1 MRVPYKYQK
10 AVKNKELPNDLLESS
25 LRSLSKY
32 IYLEK
37 KTIRDAKA
45 RYNSGFVNN
54 NYLTMASII
63 SHNKKK
69 DKYEKMK
76 IKLLEKANFIGI
88 KRKVQDFAL
97 ETIFEGDEGFDKI
110 NPNNI
115 FYEGTQFNGYFDVL
129 YRVVRNPD
137 KPRYKYYL
145 TYEVNGHEFYS
156 LILHDD
162 VKNYEDSDLITVDDL
177 DDEFSMDFDPLS
189 IAFIEKVC
197 EMI

>member
-1 MRVPYKYQK
+1 MRAPYKYQK
-10 AVKNKELPNDLLESS
+10 AVKNKELPSDLLESS

-37 KTIRDAKA
+37 KTIREAKT
-45 RYNSGFVNN
+45 RYNNRFTDNN
-54 NYLTMASII
+54 LIMSSII

-76 IKLLEKANFIGI
+76 IKLLEKANFISI

-97 ETIFEGDEGFDKI
+97 ETVFEDDEDFDKI

-137 KPRYKYYL
+137 KPLYKYYL

-156 LILHDD
+156 LILHND
-162 VKNYEDSDLITVDDL
+162 VKNYEGANFVTVDEL
-177 DDEFSMDFDPLS
+177 DDEFDSDFDPLS

>member
-1 MRVPYKYQK
+1 MRAPYKYQK
-10 AVKNKELPNDLLESS
+10 AVKNKELTSDLLESS

-37 KTIRDAKA
+37 NTIREAKT
-45 RYNSGFVNN
+45 RYNNHFIDNH
-54 NYLTMASII
+54 LTMASII

-88 KRKVQDFAL
+88 KRKVQDFSL
-97 ETIFEGDEGFDKI
+97 ETVFEGDEGFDKI

-115 FYEGTQFNGYFDVL
+115 FYEGSQFNGYFDVL

-137 KPRYKYYL
+137 RPLYKYYL

-156 LILHDD
+156 LILHDE
-162 VKNYEDSDLITVDDL
+162 VKNYEGANFVTVDEL
-177 DDEFSMDFDPLS
+177 DDEFDFDFDPLS

-197 EMI
+197 EIV

>member
-1 MRVPYKYQK
+1 MRAPYKYQK
-10 AVKNKELPNDLLESS
+10 AVKNKELTSDLLESS

-37 KTIRDAKA
+37 KTIREAKT
-45 RYNSGFVNN
+45 RYNNRFTDNN
-54 NYLTMASII
+54 LTMSSII

-97 ETIFEGDEGFDKI
+97 ETVFEGDEGFDKI

-115 FYEGTQFNGYFDVL
+115 FYEGSQFNGYFDVL

-137 KPRYKYYL
+137 RPLYKYYL

-156 LILHDD
+156 LILHDE
-162 VKNYEDSDLITVDDL
+162 VKNYEGANFVTVDEL
-177 DDEFSMDFDPLS
+177 DDEFDPDFDPLS

-197 EMI
+197 EMV